1 MYRGRVSIVKYRGA
15 KNKALVLLFMEN
27 NATINKK
34 MSPARFRPQILFVFR
49 SLIHANFL
57 RGDLMQLNNL
67 IDLDQLSLAEID
79 ELIHLANKIRSNPW
93 AYRESCRGKI
103 MATLFYE
110 PSTRTKMSFQ
120 TAMYRLGGEVIG
132 FDNPENSSVSKGE
145 SLKDTITVV
154 SGYADLIVMRNPMEG
169 AATAATLY
177 SKSPIINAGDG
188 GHLHPTQTLT
198 DLVTLYNEKGRL
210 DHLCIGLCGDLKNG
224 RTVHSLIKSMTRYEG
239 NTFVL
244 ISTEELALPQ
254 YVKDVMDAAGCRYRE
269 LTNLS
274 DAMPKLD
281 VLYMTRIQRE
291 RFASAERYE
300 EQKGVFVLD
309 SAKLRYAKKDLKILH
324 PLPRVDEITVDIDD
338 DERAKYFDQTVY
350 GMYARMALIFTVL
363 QNAAIP
369 AKKKTLHST
378 HPYQCSNPK
387 CITQTERYLPR
398 LFKEAGDMLECRYC
412 DGRTLI

>member
-1 MYRGRVSIVKYRGA
+1 
-15 KNKALVLLFMEN
+15 
-27 NATINKK
+27 
-34 MSPARFRPQILFVFR
+34 
-49 SLIHANFL
+49 
-57 RGDLMQLNNL
+57 MQLNNL
-67 IDLDQLSLAEID
+67 IDLDQLTLSEID
-79 ELIHLANKIRSNPW
+79 ELIQLANTIRSNPW

-198 DLVTLYNEKGRL
+198 DLVTLYNEKGSL

-224 RTVHSLIKSMTRYEG
+224 RTVHSLIKTMTRYQD
-239 NTFVL
+239 NSFVL
-244 ISTEELALPQ
+244 ISTGELALPQ
-254 YVKDVMDAAGCRYRE
+254 YVKDVMDAAGCRYTE
-269 LTNLS
+269 LTNLN
-274 DAMPKLD
+274 DAMPMLD
-281 VLYMTRIQRE
+281 VLYMTRIQKE
-291 RFASAERYE
+291 RFANAEQYE

-309 SAKLRYAKKDLKILH
+309 SAKMRYAKKSLKILH
-324 PLPRVDEITVDIDD
+324 PLPRVDEIAIELDEDD
-338 DERAKYFDQTVY
+338 RAKYFDQTVY
-350 GMYARMALIFTVL
+350 GMYARMALILTIF
-363 QNAAIP
+363 QHANIP
-369 AKKKTLHST
+369 QKKKPLHST
-378 HPYQCSNPK
+378 HPHPCSNPK
-387 CITQTERYLPR
+387 CITQTERYLPK
-398 LFKEAGDMLECRYC
+398 LFREAGDMLECRYC

>member
-1 MYRGRVSIVKYRGA
+1 
-15 KNKALVLLFMEN
+15 
-27 NATINKK
+27 
-34 MSPARFRPQILFVFR
+34 
-49 SLIHANFL
+49 
-57 RGDLMQLNNL
+57 MQLNNL
-67 IDLDQLSLAEID
+67 IDLDQLALSEID
-79 ELIHLANKIRSNPW
+79 ELIRLANTIRSNPW
-93 AYRESCRGKI
+93 AYRESCRGRI

-169 AATAATLY
+169 AATAATLF

-224 RTVHSLIKSMTRYEG
+224 RTVHSLIKTMTRYEG
-239 NTFVL
+239 NSFVL
-244 ISTEELALPQ
+244 ISTPELALPQ
-254 YVKDVMDAAGCRYRE
+254 YVKDVMDAAGCRYTE
-269 LTNLS
+269 LPSLN

-281 VLYMTRIQRE
+281 VLYMTRIQKE
-291 RFASAERYE
+291 RFASAKQYE

-309 SAKLRYAKKDLKILH
+309 CAKLRYAKKELKILH
-324 PLPRVDEITVDIDD
+324 PLPRVDEITIDVDE

-350 GMYARMALIFTVL
+350 GMYARMALILTIF
-363 QNAAIP
+363 QNANLM
-369 AKKKTLHST
+369 KNKKTPRST
-378 HPYQCSNPK
+378 HPHQCSNPK
-387 CITQTERYLPR
+387 CITQTEHYLPD
-398 LFKEAGDMLECRYC
+398 LFTEAGDMLECIYC